1 VLAYVFWHA
10 PRGDDAARYGAG
22 LAAFHTA
29 LADHPPHGFV
39 RSWTLR
45 VAAVPWLPAA
55 NAHYLDWYV
64 VDDFAALGALNH
76 GAVTGARQSP
86 HDAVAHLA
94 LTGTAGVVGLLDG
107 SDAGAA
113 AMAPGH
119 VVLSMVDKPAGTSYA
134 DFDASLVDAARG
146 APCWMRQMTLGPG
159 PEFLVLGQ
167 PGAPPLPWNG
177 LRLETSRVAP

>member
-1 VLAYVFWHA
+1 
-10 PRGDDAARYGAG
+10 
-22 LAAFHTA
+22 
-29 LADHPPHGFV
+29 
-39 RSWTLR
+39 
-45 VAAVPWLPAA
+45 VAAGSHGTAA

-119 VVLSMVDKPAGTSYA
+119 VVLSMVDKPAGTSYP

-177 LRLETSRVAP
+177 LRLDAWTVAP

>member
-10 PRGDDAARYGAG
+10 PRGDDAARYCAG

-29 LADHPPHGFV
+29 LADHPPRGFV

-45 VAAVPWLPAA
+45 VTAVHWLPPAD
-55 NAHYLDWYV
+55 AHYLDWYV
-64 VDDFAALGALNH
+64 VDDFAALGALNE
-76 GAVTGARQSP
+76 GAVTGARQPP
-86 HDAVAHLA
+86 HDAVAPLA
-94 LTGTAGVVGLLDG
+94 RTGMAGIVGLLDG

-113 AMAPGH
+113 TEPPGR

-134 DFDASLVDAARG
+134 DFSASLQRAAAG

-159 PEFLVLGQ
+159 PEFLVLGR
-167 PGAPPLPWNG
+167 PGAPALPWDG
-177 LRLETSRVAP
+177 LRLEAVTVAP